1 MSEVVRKYESVVVS
15 SRIRLA
21 RNFVDYPFPP
31 RLIVDK
37 HAVEQSREIVQIVSE
52 ALRALDFFKFYDM
65 QTISNEEAEFF
76 LEKNLISRDLM
87 NHRKISAAL
96 LDCDESISVMINEE
110 DHIREQ
116 CFTKGY
122 DLRWA
127 YEKLSGIDDTIS
139 ETIPF
144 AYDEQFGYLTACPS
158 NLGTGLR
165 ASVMLFL
172 PAISRRSLMPRIA
185 RELRERGL
193 TVRGSRGEGSESVG
207 EMFQVSNEMTL
218 GIAED
223 DILDCV
229 EKAVRLVVEF
239 ELRER
244 ERMKIE
250 EGVYL
255 QDRVMRSYGILANC
269 RMIGQEEFIN
279 LTADLKLGLA
289 LGYFETAF
297 GEEEKHMAELDE
309 LIVEARPA
317 NLNRINGA
325 PMSEKEQDAFRA
337 ELTRKKIITT
347 IKG

>member
-1 MSEVVRKYESVVVS
+1 
-15 SRIRLA
+15 
-21 RNFVDYPFPP
+21 
-31 RLIVDK
+31 
-37 HAVEQSREIVQIVSE
+37 
-52 ALRALDFFKFYDM
+52 
-65 QTISNEEAEFF
+65 
-76 LEKNLISRDLM
+76 
-87 NHRKISAAL
+87 
-96 LDCDESISVMINEE
+96 
-110 DHIREQ
+110 
-116 CFTKGY
+116 
-122 DLRWA
+122 
-127 YEKLSGIDDTIS
+127 
-139 ETIPF
+139 
-144 AYDEQFGYLTACPS
+144 
-158 NLGTGLR
+158 
-165 ASVMLFL
+165 
-172 PAISRRSLMPRIA
+172 MPRIA